1 MERTE
6 LERREVMF
14 TNKRIFRLLWPV
26 LIEQTLAS
34 TVGIADTIM
43 VSNIGDTA
51 VSAVGLIDTI
61 NNMFIQI
68 FAAIST
74 GATVIIAQ
82 LSGRGDHGGVKRT
95 VSQTVALMTL
105 VMSTIALCVSAFGS
119 YIVDILYPEI
129 EPAVRENALA
139 YFRITGA
146 SYPFFGMMTIIT
158 GIFRGSGN
166 TKTPMRVSLGVN
178 LINVGLNALFIFGL
192 DMGVTGAA
200 LATLI
205 ARIVGMLLLFRVLL
219 AKYGKDILKWV
230 NLRFTKAILKP
241 VLNIS
246 LPSGFDTALFQSGR
260 LIISVFVGTMTTAQM
275 SGNTIAG
282 SMFGLI
288 CIPGMSFAIVA
299 TTVAGQCY
307 GAGRRRE
314 ARTNLLKCLWMSM
327 AFLSALSVVLYF
339 ILPQVVAIY
348 KPSAEAQ
355 PVAISIL
362 KLYLVM
368 IPLTWPPAFVAAHG
382 LRAVNDVRFV
392 TMISIPSMWIMRVVG
407 AWFIGIKLGMG
418 PLGLNLAMCLD
429 WVVRTAFYVPRILMM
444 KRLKTDVLPE
454 SAEQK
459 V

>member
-68 FAAIST
+68 FASIST
-74 GATVIIAQ
+74 GATVVIAQ
-82 LSGRGDHGGVKRT
+82 LSGRGDHDGVKRT
-95 VSQTVALMTL
+95 VSQTVALMTV
-105 VMSTIALCVSAFGS
+105 VMSTIALCVIAFGS

-129 EPAVRENALA
+129 ETAVRDNALA

-166 TKTPMRVSLGVN
+166 TKTPMRISLGVN
-178 LINVGLNALFIFGL
+178 LINVALNAVFIFGL
-192 DMGVTGAA
+192 GMGVSGAA

-205 ARIVGMLLLFRVLL
+205 ARVVGMLLLFRSLL
-219 AKYGKDILKWV
+219 AKYGKDIMKWI

-260 LIISVFVGTMTTAQM
+260 LII
-275 SGNTIAG
+275 
-282 SMFGLI
+282 
-288 CIPGMSFAIVA
+288 
-299 TTVAGQCY
+299 
-307 GAGRRRE
+307 
-314 ARTNLLKCLWMSM
+314 
-327 AFLSALSVVLYF
+327 
-339 ILPQVVAIY
+339 
-348 KPSAEAQ
+348 
-355 PVAISIL
+355 
-362 KLYLVM
+362 
-368 IPLTWPPAFVAAHG
+368 
-382 LRAVNDVRFV
+382 
-392 TMISIPSMWIMRVVG
+392 
-407 AWFIGIKLGMG
+407 
-418 PLGLNLAMCLD
+418 
-429 WVVRTAFYVPRILMM
+429 
-444 KRLKTDVLPE
+444 
-454 SAEQK
+454 
-459 V
+459 

>member
-105 VMSTIALCVSAFGS
+105 VMSTIALCVIAFGS

-129 EPAVRENALA
+129 EPAVRENALV

-178 LINVGLNALFIFGL
+178 LINVGLNALLIFGF
-192 DMGVTGAA
+192 DMGVAGAA

-246 LPSGFDTALFQSGR
+246 LNKIQASLFQAR
-260 LIISVFVGTMTTAQM
+260 LFLVKWKGAQW
-275 SGNTIAG
+275 GQK
-282 SMFGLI
+282 
-288 CIPGMSFAIVA
+288 CSFASF
-299 TTVAGQCY
+299 
-307 GAGRRRE
+307 R
-314 ARTNLLKCLWMSM
+314 
-327 AFLSALSVVLYF
+327 
-339 ILPQVVAIY
+339 
-348 KPSAEAQ
+348 
-355 PVAISIL
+355 
-362 KLYLVM
+362 
-368 IPLTWPPAFVAAHG
+368 
-382 LRAVNDVRFV
+382 
-392 TMISIPSMWIMRVVG
+392 
-407 AWFIGIKLGMG
+407 
-418 PLGLNLAMCLD
+418 
-429 WVVRTAFYVPRILMM
+429 
-444 KRLKTDVLPE
+444 
-454 SAEQK
+454 
-459 V
+459 